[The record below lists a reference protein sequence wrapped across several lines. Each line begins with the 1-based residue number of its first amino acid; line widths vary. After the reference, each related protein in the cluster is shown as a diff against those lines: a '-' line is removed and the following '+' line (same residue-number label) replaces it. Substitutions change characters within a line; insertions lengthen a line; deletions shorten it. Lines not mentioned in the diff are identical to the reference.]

1 MDKLQ
6 VTCSGDVATLM
17 LSRPEI
23 HNAFDDELIGLL
35 SSTLTRLETDDSVRV
50 VVLAGAGRSFCAG
63 ADLNWMRS
71 MVEYTE
77 EDNRRDSLRLAA
89 LYEQIDTF
97 PKPVVARVQGA
108 AIGGGCGL
116 VATADI
122 VVAGPRARF
131 ALSEVRL
138 GLAPAVIS
146 PFVVR
151 KIGTSRAREMFL
163 TGRRIRPDEA
173 LRYGLI
179 HEVVEDENALDAAVS
194 RWVDMLMLGG
204 PHALAACKT
213 LAREADQWES
223 PRDRTATMIAQL
235 RTGAEGQGGMRAFLQ
250 KSPPP
255 WQPPTREEE
264 A

>member
-6 VTCSGDVATLM
+6 VTCSGEVATLT

-35 SSTLTRLETDDSVRV
+35 SDTLHRLKDDASVRV
-50 VVLAGAGRSFCAG
+50 IVLAGAGRSFCAG

-77 EDNRRDSLRLAA
+77 EANRLDSLRLAG
-89 LYEQIDTF
+89 LYEQIDSF

-116 VATADI
+116 VAVADI

-179 HEVVEDENALDAAVS
+179 HDVVEDEAELDSAVG

-204 PHALAACKT
+204 PNALAACKT
-213 LAREADQWES
+213 LAKHADQWEA
-223 PRDRTATMIAQL
+223 PQERTATMIAQL
-235 RTGAEGQGGMRAFLQ
+235 RTGPEGQGGMRAFLQ
-250 KSPPP
+250 KSAPP
-255 WQPPTREEE
+255 WHPATGDE
-264 A
+264 